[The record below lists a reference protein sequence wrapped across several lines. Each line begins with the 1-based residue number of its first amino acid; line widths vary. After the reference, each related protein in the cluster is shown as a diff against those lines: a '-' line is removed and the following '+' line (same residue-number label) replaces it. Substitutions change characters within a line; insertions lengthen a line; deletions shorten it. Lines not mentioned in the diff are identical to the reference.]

1 MIWEAL
7 FAYLHLLA
15 AAACGGLK
23 LAEYWLLAR
32 PPDRLQVRLLGE
44 VRLGY
49 LFALIGILAT
59 GLVRLDG
66 GPGGPLPGLPN
77 SLFLL
82 KMGLF
87 AMLVVLA
94 VGSSLTVLR
103 WTREARGA
111 PNFTLLTR
119 DVDAV
124 RITLHVELGV
134 LALAA
139 LPAVL
144 LARGFGF

>member
-1 MIWEAL
+1 VIWEGL

-15 AAACGGLK
+15 AAASGGLK

-49 LFALIGILAT
+49 LFALIGTLAT
-59 GLVRLDG
+59 GLTRLDG
-66 GPGGPLPGLPN
+66 GPGGSLPSPLN
-77 SLFLL
+77 SMFLL

-87 AMLVVLA
+87 GLLVILA

-103 WTREARGA
+103 WSREARSA

-119 DVDAV
+119 DVDGV
-124 RITLHVELGV
+124 RVTMNLELGI
-134 LALAA
+134 LALLP